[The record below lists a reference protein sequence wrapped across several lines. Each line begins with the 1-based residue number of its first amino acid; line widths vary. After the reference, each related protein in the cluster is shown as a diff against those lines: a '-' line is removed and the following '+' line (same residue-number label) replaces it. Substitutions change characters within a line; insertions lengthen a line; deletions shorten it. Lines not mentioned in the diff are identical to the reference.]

1 MRGDKYID
9 LLDKIKCSPDFRS
22 RMEEKLSADR
32 TEVHEYYDVVRDV
45 EKAPDNRR
53 TKGFI
58 PLFAAGAAIVCVFA
72 VMVLSV
78 KELPQDDEDR
88 AASVTEITT
97 TEENVTEETTASEKY
112 RTVVDL
118 FAANDWICGGVKTM
132 PIEFVSSDSSSGKT
146 LKADNCDILEL
157 RDKLF
162 NNDWSEIAGFDS
174 SNYYKIGNLMINQ
187 KGQISDGVNHFKL
200 IKDKSYEISE
210 SAKKAFTDSETF
222 KGREIYPE
230 LFINYSWDMEKATV
244 RSRVSYCA
252 DRKPFIKNYNGYYNA
267 IQLGQEN
274 MDIKPIIEIM
284 LNADWKQDTS
294 FDGTEF
300 LDIGRY
306 MINTKGQVRY
316 TVEYLNSSTLQYDIK
331 DEYYVIDEESA
342 KKINQIINESFWSKL
357 EPQQEILKKII
368 KSGSKYNKMS
378 ADVKVSYYSIWSGEG
393 NSEWQ
398 PESGEEYY
406 EALKNRKTITAEGK
420 LYLDLDKNTEKV
432 RVEGI
437 LNEMGIPVTAS
448 LDRDEENITYKES
461 SEGKYNIDKQC
472 VTAHEESYKDADGNL
487 KTFTYYSKDI
497 PYLDYSDTVYQA
509 ASALTAQYLGGY
521 KLKVLNDDEK
531 KDSDYDVI
539 ISSGDDDNYN
549 YNMHIGLDEK
559 TGVVDK
565 IYSEWSYVVEDG
577 TQIKEVKKYELENIK
592 YNNEV
597 QEIK

>member
-88 AASVTEITT
+88 AASVTETTT
-97 TEENVTEETTASEKY
+97 TEENVTEETTAPEKY
-112 RTVVDL
+112 GTVVDL

-146 LKADNCDILEL
+146 LTAENCDILEL

-162 NNDWSEIAGFDS
+162 NNDWSEISGFDS
-174 SNYYKIGNLMINQ
+174 SNYYKIGTIMINQ

-222 KGREIYPE
+222 NGIDIYPE
-230 LFINYSWDMEKATV
+230 LFINFSWEMEKATV
-244 RSRVSYCA
+244 RRNVSYCA
-252 DRKPFIKNYNGYYNA
+252 DKKPFIKNYHDYYNT
-267 IQLGQEN
+267 IQLGQES
-274 MDIKPIIEIM
+274 MDLKPIIEVM

-294 FDGTEF
+294 FDGTEYF
-300 LDIGRY
+300 DIGGY
-306 MINTKGQVRY
+306 MINSKGQVKFS
-316 TVEYLNSSTLQYDIK
+316 EYYWNPSKTQYDYR

-342 KKINQIINESFWSKL
+342 KKIDQLFKENFWDKL

-378 ADVKVSYYSIWSGEG
+378 ADVKVSYYSLWSGEG
-393 NSEWQ
+393 NSEWC
-398 PESGEEYY
+398 PENGDEYY
-406 EALKNRKTITAEGK
+406 EALKKRKTLTGEGK
-420 LYLDLDKNTEKV
+420 LYLDLEKNTEKIKI
-432 RVEGI
+432 EGK
-437 LNEMGIPVTAS
+437 LPEMSIPVTAS
-448 LDRDEENITYKES
+448 LERDEENITYKES

-472 VTAHEESYKDADGNL
+472 VTPHEESYEGADG
-487 KTFTYYSKDI
+487 KMETFTYYDVDI
-497 PYLDYSDTVYQA
+497 PYLDYSDTVYMA
-509 ASALTAQYLGGY
+509 VEHLTQYQSGY
-521 KLKVLNDDEK
+521 TVKVLTDDEK